1 MFEFGKSDTMAASC
15 HPAAFVRTATLT
27 FLTLLLVACCP
38 GDQTDERGWPNE
50 LVLGLVPS
58 LEAEAMVDNLEPLA
72 EFLSEELDM
81 PVTSFVPQDYTGL
94 VEALGTGRADIGM
107 LPPFAAMLGQRRYDI
122 ETILISVR
130 NGETGYRSQF
140 MTNDPSVC
148 DTPVVEDELGYKTC
162 EGDIAVLEGETV
174 AFTDPN
180 STSGFLFPSVK
191 LMKAGIDPQK
201 DVDGLF
207 VGGHD
212 SAALAVYA
220 GDVRFATAYDDV
232 RMFIEDQYPDIG
244 EKVIT
249 FAFTEMIPND
259 GVQVRPGLPEDL
271 QEAIKNAFV
280 KLTEEQA
287 DLPREE
293 KVLWVL
299 YEIDGFVEATPGL
312 YDPVRDAYELMR
324 E

>member
-1 MFEFGKSDTMAASC
+1 
-15 HPAAFVRTATLT
+15 
-27 FLTLLLVACCP
+27 
-38 GDQTDERGWPNE
+38 
-50 LVLGLVPS
+50 
-58 LEAEAMVDNLEPLA
+58 
-72 EFLSEELDM
+72 
-81 PVTSFVPQDYTGL
+81 
-94 VEALGTGRADIGM
+94 
-107 LPPFAAMLGQRRYDI
+107 
-122 ETILISVR
+122 
-130 NGETGYRSQF
+130 
-140 MTNDPSVC
+140 
-148 DTPVVEDELGYKTC
+148 
-162 EGDIAVLEGETV
+162 VLEGQTV

-271 QEAIKNAFV
+271 QEAIKDAFV
-280 KLTEEQA
+280 KLTEQQA